1 MGRSPDAAAHG
12 RSHTRRMPEMRVNGV
27 SLYYEE
33 HGAGE
38 SIVCI
43 HGTGSSAAF
52 WADAAERLAKHG
64 RAVVYDRRG
73 CSRSERPEPYT
84 TSVREQTDD
93 AAALIEAVGG
103 APAIVN
109 GRSYGGA
116 VALDLALRY
125 PELVRALILLEPG
138 DVGLPLSELAM
149 RSMAELEEQ
158 VLGAAEVDMSTVGET
173 LIGSVLGEGAW
184 EGLPAQAKQ
193 MFTGNGPAIVAESR
207 GGVLEVGVEQL
218 GTIVQPTLVVQAED
232 SLPALAELT
241 NLIAAALP
249 SAWLERV
256 EGDHAIDPAHS
267 VVLAFVDEV
276 LAVKEEPSI
285 P

>member
-12 RSHTRRMPEMRVNGV
+12 RSHTRRMPEIRVNGV

-93 AAALIEAVGG
+93 AAALIEAVGA

-138 DVGLPLSELAM
+138 DVGLPLSESAM

-173 LIGSVLGEGAW
+173 LIGGVLGEGAW
-184 EGLPAQAKQ
+184 EGFPAQAKQ
-193 MFTGNGPAIVAESR
+193 MFTGTAGRSWPSFGAVPSR
-207 GGVLEVGVEQL
+207 
-218 GTIVQPTLVVQAED
+218 
-232 SLPALAELT
+232 
-241 NLIAAALP
+241 
-249 SAWLERV
+249 SAWSSSARSSNRPLSSRRRT
-256 EGDHAIDPAHS
+256 PNRRS
-267 VVLAFVDEV
+267 
-276 LAVKEEPSI
+276 PS
-285 P
+285 